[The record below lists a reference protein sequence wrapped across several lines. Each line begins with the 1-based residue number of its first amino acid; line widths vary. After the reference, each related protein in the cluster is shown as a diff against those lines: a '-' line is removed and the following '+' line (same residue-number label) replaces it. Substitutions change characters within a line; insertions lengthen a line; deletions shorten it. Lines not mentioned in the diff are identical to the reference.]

1 MRLRIGH
8 LSTVYHT
15 AILLMARSDLERFL
29 GVDVE
34 WKLFGTG
41 PAIVN
46 AFEKSELDLA
56 YIGLPPAI
64 IGISRGVGIV
74 CVAGG
79 HIEGT
84 VICGQ
89 KGLLGFPEEEDLGI
103 VLRQLLGKKVGVP
116 GRGSIHDVILKDCLE
131 RFRLTGEIEV
141 INFAWADQALES
153 MVRGEISAA
162 VGTPALAVASIRYA
176 GGKILYPPSRL
187 WPHNPSYGI
196 IVEKDFVRAEKGLI
210 QKFLIAHEEAT
221 HLIRKKPRHAAG
233 MIADFVGF
241 IDAEFVLDTLKVS
254 PKYCAQL
261 TDEFVSSSM
270 EFAEALKRLGYM
282 SRDVSPDQIF
292 DTSLIKKI
300 HPEKDH
306 YEEGLS
312 N

>member
-8 LSTVYHT
+8 LSTCYHT
-15 AILLMARSDLERFL
+15 SILFIARDDLHRIL

-34 WKLFGTG
+34 WKFFGTG
-41 PAIVN
+41 PAIIN

-84 VICGQ
+84 VICG
-89 KGLLGFPEEEDLGI
+89 KKAFAGFPEEKDLRI
-103 VLRQLLGKKVGVP
+103 ILRQLRGKKVGVP
-116 GRGSIHDVILKDCLE
+116 GRGSIHDVILNDCLK
-131 RFRLTGEIEV
+131 RFNLTKEIKV
-141 INFAWADQALES
+141 TNFAWADQALEA
-153 MVRGEISAA
+153 MAMGDISAA
-162 VGTPALAVASIRYA
+162 VGTPALAVASTRYA
-176 GGKILYPPSRL
+176 DGKILFPPSRL

-196 IVEKDFVRAEKGLI
+196 LVERDFLRREKGLI
-210 QKFLIAHEEAT
+210 EKFLVAHEEGT
-221 HLIRKKPRHAAG
+221 SFIRKKPRKAAE
-233 MIADFVGF
+233 MIADLIGF

-261 TDEFVSSSM
+261 THDFISSSM
-270 EFAEALKRLGYM
+270 EFVKALRRLGYM
-282 SRDVSPDQIF
+282 SRDVSPDEIF
-292 DTSLIKKI
+292 DTSLIRKI

-306 YEEGLS
+306 Y
-312 N
+312 